1 MQAFHNEAH
10 GHVLPEG
17 HRFPMAKYRLLREA
31 LGQGLADGGLAGLRL
46 APSLPAT
53 PQELVLAHHPAYV
66 AAVHEGSLSP
76 AMQRE
81 IGFPWT
87 PGMAER
93 ARRSVGGTLQASRA
107 ALAEGLAGSL
117 GGGTHHAS
125 SDRGGGFCVF
135 NDIAVA
141 ARLMQAEQA
150 AAGRPPLRV
159 LVIDLDV
166 HQGNGTAS
174 IFGGDDSVFTFSM
187 HGARNFP
194 FRKVAS
200 DLDVELPDDC
210 EDAAYLAALDQA
222 LAQLDLGH
230 QAAPFGLIYYQAGVD
245 VHVAD
250 RLGRLSLSDAGVAER
265 DARVFDWALR
275 RRLPL
280 VLTMGGGYAEP
291 ITTTVRLQRQ
301 TWGLALQAW
310 QRWQDELHTA
320 ARGLV
325 DIGG

>member
-1 MQAFHNEAH
+1 
-10 GHVLPEG
+10 
-17 HRFPMAKYRLLREA
+17 
-31 LGQGLADGGLAGLRL
+31 
-46 APSLPAT
+46 
-53 PQELVLAHHPAYV
+53 
-66 AAVHEGSLSP
+66 
-76 AMQRE
+76 
-81 IGFPWT
+81 
-87 PGMAER
+87 MAER